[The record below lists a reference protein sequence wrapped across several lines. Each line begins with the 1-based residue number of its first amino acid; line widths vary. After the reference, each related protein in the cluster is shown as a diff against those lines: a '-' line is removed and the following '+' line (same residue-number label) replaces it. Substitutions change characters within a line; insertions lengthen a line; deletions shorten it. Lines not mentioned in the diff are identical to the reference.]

1 MNKFSTDRKNLK
13 RQVVLMA
20 QITQVLRT
28 AYSVKPAW
36 LVAESQVKS
45 PLFI

>member
-13 RQVVLMA
+13 RQVVLLVQIA
-20 QITQVLRT
+20 QGLRT

-36 LVAESQVKS
+36 LVAET
-45 PLFI
+45 PLRLLL